1 MDELKP
7 CPWCGP
13 LPKDEGPA
21 DATRLTGMW
30 NLIHRCR
37 VLGPVKIEELTREN
51 LIAAWNARAPSVPE
65 GYTLVP
71 VVPTPEM
78 WEAFKEQVN
87 GQTAWDVWSF
97 KFGKAIAAPPKVPA

>member
-7 CPWCGP
+7 CPFCGSKAG
-13 LPKDEGPA
+13 LV
-21 DATRLTGMW
+21 T
-30 NLIHRCR
+30 
-37 VLGPVKIEELTREN
+37 GPVKDRFGTMCNGCGAWHDTRAKTKEAA
-51 LIAAWNARAPSVPE
+51 IAAWNARAPSVPE

-97 KFGKAIAAPPKVPA
+97 KFGKAIAAAPKVPA